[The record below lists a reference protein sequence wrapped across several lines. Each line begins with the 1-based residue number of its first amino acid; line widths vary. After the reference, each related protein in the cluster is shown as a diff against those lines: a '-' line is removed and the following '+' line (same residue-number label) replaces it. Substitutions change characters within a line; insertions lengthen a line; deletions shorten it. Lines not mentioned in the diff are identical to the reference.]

1 MTENDLPRSS
11 PEEQGL
17 PSAAIE
23 ALVDRLENEGLEPHS
38 LMIIR
43 HGHVVAEAWWT
54 PYHRDGVQLLY
65 SLSKSFT
72 STAVGLAVGEGR
84 FAVTDRIAEWFPD
97 AAADAGPRAQSLT
110 VHQVLS
116 MSTGHR
122 SDSLAPMFP
131 RPDAVEAAFFGYEPE
146 EPPGTWFVYDN
157 GATFM
162 AGALVQQRTGERL
175 VDYLRPRLF
184 DPLGIGRAA
193 WQQLPDGRDVGFSGL
208 HLSTEAIGRFGLL
221 MLDDGVWRG
230 ERLLPAGWVAQATS
244 SLVDNSTNDG
254 DVDWRQG
261 YGYQFW
267 QCRHG
272 AVRGDGAFGQFCI
285 LLPDHDAVVVIT
297 AATERMQAELDA
309 VWEVLLPAFA
319 SGPLPSDAEAAGRL
333 TRRLAEVEVRPWSGT
348 AVPAEPGPWRFDH
361 EPTEENPALTGLTVS
376 SGGSSSESSA
386 ETGADGFTLT
396 IDDGDTFVV
405 QGRTGGW
412 PEVTGPYL
420 ASGGWTDPDTFEALV
435 VAVETP
441 HHLRLR
447 GRLSTGTLEASWN
460 VTPLRWRS
468 LADLAAE

>member
-1 MTENDLPRSS
+1 MTDDDLPRST

-23 ALVDRLENEGLEPHS
+23 ALMDRLETDGLEPHS

-43 HGHVVAEAWWT
+43 HGHVVAEGWWT

-72 STAVGLAVGEGR
+72 STAVGLAVAAGH
-84 FAVTDRIAEWFPD
+84 FALDDRIAESFPE
-97 AAADAGPRAQSLT
+97 AAVDAGPRARSLT

-122 SDSLAPMFP
+122 TDSLVSMLA
-131 RPDAVEAAFFGYEPE
+131 RPDQMEAGFFDYEPE

-162 AGALVQQRTGERL
+162 AADLTQQHTGERL

-184 DPLGIGRAA
+184 DPIGVGPAA
-193 WQQLPDGRDVGFSGL
+193 WQQTADGRDLGFTGL
-208 HLSTEAIGRFGLL
+208 HVRTEAIARFGLL
-221 MLDDGVWRG
+221 IMNDGVWRG
-230 ERLLPAGWVAQATS
+230 EQLLPAGWAARATS
-244 SLVDNSTNDG
+244 ALVDNSMNDG
-254 DVDWRQG
+254 DVDWQQG

-285 LLPDHDAVVVIT
+285 MSPEHDAVVVIT

-319 SGPLPSDAEAAGRL
+319 ADPLPPDDDAAARL
-333 TRRLAEVEVRPWSGT
+333 TRRLAEAEVRPWSGT
-348 AVPAEPGPWRFDH
+348 AEPSQSGPWRFTH
-361 EPTEENPALTGLTVS
+361 QPTEDNPALTGVTVTTTD
-376 SGGSSSESSA
+376 A
-386 ETGADGFTLT
+386 GFALT
-396 IDDGDTFVV
+396 IDDGGTVV
-405 QGRTGGW
+405 IDGRVGSW
-412 PEVTGPYL
+412 PDVTSPYL
-420 ASGGWTDPDTFEALV
+420 ATGGWTDPDTFEALV

-447 GRLSTGTLEASWN
+447 GRLSAGTLDASWN
-460 VTPLRWRS
+460 VLPLRWRS
-468 LADLAAE
+468 LADLTAPF